1 METFILFTTHERQEI
16 MKTEKEPDNH
26 LAEEVYTKSR
36 LPLKVIIP
44 FLVFIPIV
52 GFLANFPLSSILTDV
67 VSKNLRELHTCP
79 ITFEK
84 IETSF
89 FFIPKVIIKNPSV
102 SGICFKMPGQDLK
115 FKDIV
120 ITFRGPS
127 FYPPG
132 LKFHAAIEKDKSQL
146 HIYPSISYNRAIIKI
161 ADTTIDSAIL
171 DSFMNDKGFIKGQ
184 FTIEALIDMTMQKV
198 TDAQVLVKSKNLVI
212 PGRNIGG
219 FVFDTLDIGPFI
231 LKASKGNTE
240 KIFIN
245 ELIAGS
251 ANGPLSAKFDG
262 DIFTN
267 DYNFSFS
274 NLNLKGELNF
284 SSAIKNNEKYGF
296 LSFLFANYQV
306 KNGAYQIRIGGTLE
320 APLMTPL

>member
-1 METFILFTTHERQEI
+1 
-16 MKTEKEPDNH
+16 MKTDKEPDNH

-44 FLVFIPIV
+44 FLLFIPV
-52 GFLANFPLSSILTDV
+52 FGFLANFPINSILTDV
-67 VSKNLRELHTCP
+67 VSKNLREMQTCP

-89 FFIPKVIIKNPSV
+89 FFVPKLIVKNPSI

-115 FKDIV
+115 FNDIV

-161 ADTTIDSAIL
+161 TDTVIDSAIL
-171 DSFMNDKGFIKGQ
+171 DNFMSDKGYIKGQ
-184 FTIEALIDMTMQKV
+184 FSIEALIDMSLQKV
-198 TDAQVLVKSKNLVI
+198 TSADIVIKSKNLVI

-219 FVFDTLDIGPFI
+219 FVLDSLDIGSFL

-245 ELIAGS
+245 ELVAGS
-251 ANGPLSAKFDG
+251 ANGPLSASFDG
-262 DIFTN
+262 EIFTN

-274 NLNLKGELNF
+274 NLNLKGGLSF

-296 LSFLFANYQV
+296 LSFLFANYQT